1 MRGSRAERGGRF
13 DNKTRQVC
21 ALAERALTLALAES
35 SNPLLQSLHVAQ
47 VLPAPTI
54 ARLLVVVQPSVDVP
68 GDRINDMLAALDAH
82 RGAFR
87 AELATELNRKKT
99 PELSFTIGTTEPLQ
113 AEPLESDVPTQ
124 APPSR
129 LSKPSHWSSPAAPH
143 GAHLPK
149 REHPRNEKRRLR
161 REQKRAVRHGALPP
175 PDAVR
180 SAPLFELSHNEG
192 AVPIKRWTRGVPVE
206 AEALQQL
213 DNIARLPIVFPWLAV
228 MPDVH
233 LGTGATVGSVIPTR
247 DAIIPAAVGVDIGC
261 GMMAVR
267 TTLTA
272 AALPDSLAPI
282 RSRIEAAVP
291 HGRSRTG
298 GPGDV
303 GSWGNIPAAVGNTW
317 KRLAPEYERLAE
329 RHPAIRKANHVIHL
343 GTLGTGN
350 HFIELCLDEEQRV
363 WVMLHSGSRGVGNR
377 IGSYFIELA
386 QRDMERHI
394 KQLPHRDLAY
404 FSEGSDH
411 FYDYVRA
418 VDWAQS
424 YARCNRELM
433 MQSVL
438 GALKEIPNL
447 PPFDIDERAVNC
459 HHNYVTRE
467 AHHGQELYITRKG
480 AVSARRDE
488 LGIIPGSMGAQSF
501 IVRGKGNPESFCSCS
516 HGAGRRMSRTKAKA
530 QFTLEDHARATQGVE
545 CRRDRDVLDETPQ
558 AYKDIGAVMAA
569 QRDLVEIEHTLKQV
583 VCVKG

>member
-35 SNPLLQSLHVAQ
+35 TNPLLQSLHVAK

-54 ARLLVVVQPSVDVP
+54 ARLLVVVEPSVDVP
-68 GDRINDMLAALDAH
+68 GDRIGDMLAALDAE

-87 AELATELNRKKT
+87 AELASELNRKKT
-99 PELSFTIGTTEPLQ
+99 PELSFTIGTTEPLVPELLGV
-113 AEPLESDVPTQ
+113 ALPTPALAMASPEPP
-124 APPSR
+124 R
-129 LSKPSHWSSPAAPH
+129 WSAPAASH

-149 REHPRNEKRRLR
+149 RERPRNEKRVLR
-161 REQKRAVRHGALPP
+161 REQKRAMRRESSTSRA
-175 PDAVR
+175 A
-180 SAPLFELSHNEG
+180 ATNEPLFDLERNDG
-192 AVPIKRWTRGVPVE
+192 AVPIKHWTRGVPVE

-213 DNIARLPIVFPWLAV
+213 DNIARLPIVYPWVAV

-233 LGTGATVGSVIPTR
+233 LGMGATVGSVIPTR

-272 AALPDSLAPI
+272 SDLPDSLAPI

-291 HGRSRTG
+291 HGRGRTG

-303 GSWGNIPAAVGNTW
+303 GSWGEVPEAVGQAW

-350 HFIELCLDEEQRV
+350 HFIELCVDEEQRV

-411 FYDYVRA
+411 FYDYVSA

-438 GALKEIPNL
+438 RTLQDL
-447 PPFDIDERAVNC
+447 PSLPAFDIDERAVNC
-459 HHNYVTRE
+459 HHNYVNRE
-467 AHHGQELYITRKG
+467 VHLGQELYVTRKG